1 MASSKGRML
10 RLVVIIKIVIMGTI
24 VCSRNGLKNKK
35 KKQHIVGDSIWS
47 IPPTNHF
54 YTNWSSSYSFHT
66 GDSLYFDFDSGLYN
80 VIQVPRG
87 EFDSCI
93 GDQPLDAFMEGP
105 AAVSLPRK
113 GVYYFVCNVSN
124 YCELGVKVSVVVVD
138 EIISNSVD
146 YSINTPSPSPLV
158 DAQSPSPG

>member
-1 MASSKGRML
+1 
-10 RLVVIIKIVIMGTI
+10 
-24 VCSRNGLKNKK
+24 

-93 GDQPLDAFMEGP
+93 GDQPLDAFMDGP
-105 AAVSLPRK
+105 ATVRLPRK
-113 GVYYFVCNVSN
+113 G
-124 YCELGVKVSVVVVD
+124 CELGVKVSVVVVD
-138 EIISNSVD
+138 EIISNSVN
-146 YSINTPSPSPLV
+146 YSINTPSPSPV
-158 DAQSPSPG
+158 VAAQTPSPG